1 MAIGRIV
8 QNTGIYHGLSLF
20 VKMLHNAEFTR
31 IVHHH
36 SRLYPL
42 SLFVFPPLLLPKEES
57 RIYSPEKRGYVCP
70 GSNLLP
76 EKSQYQI
83 QRGLETGNTKQHLQ
97 AGGA

>member
-42 SLFVFPPLLLPKEES
+42 SLFVFIYVYII
-57 RIYSPEKRGYVCP
+57 RIWGKNWGIIGVI
-70 GSNLLP
+70 
-76 EKSQYQI
+76 K
-83 QRGLETGNTKQHLQ
+83 
-97 AGGA
+97 